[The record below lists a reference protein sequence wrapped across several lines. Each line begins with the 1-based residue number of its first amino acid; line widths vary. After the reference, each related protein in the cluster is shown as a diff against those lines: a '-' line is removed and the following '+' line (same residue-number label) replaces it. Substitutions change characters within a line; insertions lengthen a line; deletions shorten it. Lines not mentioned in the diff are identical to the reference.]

1 MAVYNRKPVNVPQ
14 VNTKYRK
21 IKTAIPVPESIP
33 LLEKMEKFEPQS
45 MLGQPPVVWDK
56 AEGFQIYDKW
66 GNMWLDWSSGVLVT
80 NMGHAHPKICE
91 ALEKAVQNKLIAT
104 YVFYHEQRAELVEI
118 LVDLAPE
125 GLDKV
130 FLISTGS
137 EATEN
142 CIKLARTYGIQKG
155 GREKHVIIGF
165 TNAFH
170 GRTLGAQQAGGVPKL
185 KEWIVNV
192 DPGFVTVPFPD
203 GFINENLSFGLFLET
218 LEKNGVSPQNVAGV
232 MTESF
237 QGAGPYFMPKDY
249 AQKLEAFCKE
259 NDALLIMDEVQ
270 AGFGR
275 SGKLFAFEHY
285 DVTPDLIACGKGIS
299 SCLPLAAVIGRDDVM
314 DLYKPGSMTSTHS
327 GSPLPVAAAVANL
340 KAMKEENI
348 VEKTAQLE
356 SVLMGPLMDIQKKHP
371 AQVGAVLG
379 RGLVAGLQIVKS
391 GTKEADPETAL
402 KINEKCFQQGLLMF
416 APVGTGGQCVK
427 ISPPLTITKDAL
439 LDGLNVLTNVCNE
452 ILD

>member
-1 MAVYNRKPVNVPQ
+1 MAIYNRKPVTVPLLD
-14 VNTKYRK
+14 TKFRK

-33 LLEKMEKFEPQS
+33 LLEKMEKYEPQS

-80 NMGHAHPKICE
+80 NMGHAHPKIIE
-91 ALEKAVQNKLIAT
+91 ALQKAVQNKLIAT

-118 LVDLAPE
+118 LASISPK
-125 GLDKV
+125 GLDKI
-130 FLISTGS
+130 FLLSTGS

-155 GREKHVIIGF
+155 GRDKHVIVGF

-170 GRTLGAQQAGGVPKL
+170 GRTLGAQMAGGVPKL
-185 KEWIVNV
+185 KEWIVNI

-203 GFINENLSFGLFLET
+203 GFINEDLRFELFLET
-218 LEKNGVSPQNVAGV
+218 LDKAGVDPKNVAGV

-237 QGAGPYFMPKDY
+237 QGAGPYFMPIEY
-249 AQKLEAFCKE
+249 AQKLAAFCKE

-275 SGKLFAFEHY
+275 SGKMFAFEHY

-299 SCLPLAAVIGRDDVM
+299 SSLPLAAVIGREDVM
-314 DLYKPGSMTSTHS
+314 NLYKPGSMTSTHS
-327 GSPLPVAAAVANL
+327 GSPLPVVAAVANL
-340 KAMKEENI
+340 KAMIEEKS
-348 VEKTAQLE
+348 VENAAQLE
-356 SVLMGPLMDIQKKHP
+356 SVLMPPLFEIQKKHP
-371 AQVGAVLG
+371 AQVGAVMG
-379 RGLVAGLQIVKS
+379 KGLVAGLQIVKS
-391 GTKEADPETAL
+391 GTKEPDPETAL
-402 KINEKCFQQGLLMF
+402 KINETCFQRGLLMF
-416 APVGTGGQCVK
+416 APVGTGGQCIK
-427 ISPPLTITKDAL
+427 ISPPLTISKEAL
-439 LDGLNVLTNVCNE
+439 MDGIEVLSRVCNE